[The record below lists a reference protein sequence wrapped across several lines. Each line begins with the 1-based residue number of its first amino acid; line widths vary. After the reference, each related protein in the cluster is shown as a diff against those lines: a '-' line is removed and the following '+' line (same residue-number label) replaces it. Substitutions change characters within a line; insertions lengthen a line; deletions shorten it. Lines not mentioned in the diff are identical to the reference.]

1 MTQHD
6 FLGYMGLGM
15 RVENLM
21 RRAGSEEQSQ
31 RIEDA
36 ALRLVDSLG
45 MGQQYKILGF
55 VPKVQHAVA
64 IPATYEPPFPFNMKA
79 KMQQADSEKK

>member
-21 RRAGSEEQSQ
+21 RRAGSEEQSK

-36 ALRLVDSLG
+36 ALRLVDGLG

-55 VPKVQHAVA
+55 VPKVHHVA
-64 IPATYEPPFPFNMKA
+64 ADSSTYEPPFPFNMKA
-79 KMQQADSEKK
+79 KLQQAETEKK